1 MTVGQV
7 KTLSLEQATQKAN
20 LLLESGQ
27 LAQAEEMCKR
37 ILRTKEDSHEAYQT
51 LSLVAFRVGK
61 QTLACQL
68 LEKAISIQPNHAIY
82 HRNLGEMRRQMG
94 QLPAAV
100 TAGRRAT
107 ALDVNDTV
115 AFYNL
120 GIALGDSEAYNDAVM
135 AYKHAT
141 KLMPGHSQA
150 FNNMGAALEKLGKKE
165 PALKAY
171 TEAAKQDPMNAE
183 AQNNRGAIHSENG
196 DLDEARSA
204 FSASIDANPLFSEAH
219 FNLSTLKKYT
229 EDDPHVA
236 ALEEVAATQ
245 PPMEQEARARFFFA
259 LAKAREDLKR
269 YPEAFEAYRLG
280 NQLIRATYQY
290 SEEKT
295 RTVIDHIIK
304 THDADHMAATQ
315 STAEANPLPVFIL
328 GMPRS
333 GSTLTEQILAS
344 HPEVFGAG
352 ELSEFDVILN
362 EVAQERYHMPGLDAA
377 EKYTSDDFAEI
388 GKRYLA
394 RLKKYAPRSK
404 RICDKMPGNFMY
416 IGLIQRALPG
426 AQILHT
432 RRNAMDTCLS
442 NFTRHFTS
450 TMNFAYE
457 LTELGMY
464 HNQYRRLMDYWNEAL
479 PEGTVLDVDYEK
491 VVDDLETE
499 ARRIIDHIGLEWDPA
514 CLAFHENKRTVKTA
528 SIAQVRQP
536 IYRNSLER
544 WRSYEQELQP
554 LKAALQHYTG
564 RPYPGV

>member
-1 MTVGQV
+1 MAVGQV
-7 KTLSLEQATQKAN
+7 KTLSLEQANQKAN
-20 LLLESGQ
+20 ILLESGQ

-37 ILRTKEDSHEAYQT
+37 ILRTQPDSHEAYQT

-61 QTLACQL
+61 QELACQL
-68 LEKAISIQPNHAIY
+68 LEKAISIAPTHAIY

-100 TAGRRAT
+100 AAGRKAT
-107 ALDVNDTV
+107 ALDAKDTV

-150 FNNMGAALEKLGKKE
+150 FNNMGAALEKLGKKDA
-165 PALKAY
+165 ALKAY
-171 TEAAKQDPMNAE
+171 TEATKQDPLNAE

-196 DLDEARSA
+196 NLDEARAA
-204 FSASIDANPLFSEAH
+204 FAASIDANALFSEAH

-229 EDDPHVA
+229 EGDPHVA
-236 ALEEVAATQ
+236 ALEQVAKTQ

-259 LAKAREDLKR
+259 LGKAREDLKR

-280 NQLIRATYQY
+280 NQLIRATYEY

-295 RTVIDHIIK
+295 RKIIDHIIK
-304 THDADHMAATQ
+304 THDAEHMAATQ
-315 STAEANPLPVFIL
+315 STAAANPLPIFIL

-344 HPEVFGAG
+344 HPDVFGAG
-352 ELSEFDVILN
+352 ELSDFDIVLN
-362 EVAQERYHMPGLDAA
+362 EVAQERYQMPGLDAA
-377 EKYTSDDFAEI
+377 LKYTADDFEEI
-388 GKRYLA
+388 GKRYMA
-394 RLKKYAPRSK
+394 RLKKHAPRAK
-404 RICDKMPGNFMY
+404 RICDKMPANFMY
-416 IGLIQRALPG
+416 IGLINRALPG

-457 LTELGMY
+457 LSELGHY
-464 HNQYRRLMDYWNEAL
+464 HNQYRRLMDYWDTAL

-491 VVDDLETE
+491 VVEDIEAE
-499 ARRIIDHIGLEWDPA
+499 ARRIIDHVGLDWDPA

-554 LKAALQHYTG
+554 LQNVLKLYAG